1 MTESILVLGGPGG
14 EVRRCQRGWGSI
26 LQGLL
31 GLSPTFFVCSTHTPL
46 PTAPKDVATLSHTVL
61 KDSESA
67 QHVQWVGTC
76 CMQKATVSLVLA
88 PSRCVGFCF
97 VSLVF
102 LFLFF
107 CFFCFV

>member
-1 MTESILVLGGPGG
+1 MPERVRIDSPGAAG
-14 EVRRCQRGWGSI
+14 FE
-26 LQGLL
+26 
-31 GLSPTFFVCSTHTPL
+31 PHFFVCSTHTPL

-88 PSRCVGFCF
+88 PSCCVGFCF
-97 VSLVF
+97 VPHDFCLMLSQFYLGY
-102 LFLFF
+102 LF
-107 CFFCFV
+107 